1 MLQAKLRQIG
11 AALATITPNCT
22 HYFRTENFPAIVW
35 AESGEEDSFNSDNKK
50 SEQRIIG
57 TVDLFTKTEF
67 DTLIDDVQEALTDLG
82 LTWYLES
89 VQYEDETKVIHYEW
103 SWGVTF
109 DGEVEEQQG
118 NG

>member
-1 MLQAKLRQIG
+1 MLQAKLKQFG
-11 AALATITPNCT
+11 EAFAAITPNCS
-22 HYFRTENFPAIVW
+22 HYYRTDKFPAVVW
-35 AESGEEDSFNSDNKK
+35 AESGEDESFNSDNQK

-67 DTLIDDVQEALTDLG
+67 DPLCDAVQTTLADLG
-82 LTWYLES
+82 VTWRLNS

-103 SWGVTF
+103 EWGVTF
-109 DGEVEEQQG
+109 

>member
-11 AALATITPNCT
+11 EGLRTITPNCT
-22 HYFRTENFPAIVW
+22 HYYRTNKFPAIVW
-35 AESGEEDSFNSDNKK
+35 AESGEEDSFNSDNNK

-67 DTLIDDVQEALTDLG
+67 DSLIDDVQSTLSSLG
-82 LTWYLES
+82 LTWALES

-103 SWGVTF
+103 TWGVTF
-109 DGEVEEQQG
+109 DGEMEEQSRT
-118 NG
+118 